1 MLYRFIVEELRTL
14 YADGMPV
21 TLPGGRE
28 INVRAALFFVACDI
42 PASRKVCGFT
52 APGATCGC
60 NKCAN
65 Q

>member
-1 MLYRFIVEELRTL
+1 MFYRFIVEEWKTL

-21 TLPGGRE
+21 TLPDGRE

-52 APGATCGC
+52 AVE
-60 NKCAN
+60 
-65 Q
+65 